1 MQFSYDWLKK
11 WVSPNKTA
19 DEMAHLLTMS
29 GLEVEEV
36 EKAAPEFSGV
46 VIAQIKAIEKHPD
59 ADRLNITQ
67 VDVGTGELVQ
77 IVCGAPN
84 VKVGIKV
91 PCSLPGAVLPG
102 NFKIKP
108 TKMRGQ
114 VSNGMLCSGK
124 ELGIPDDVDGLM
136 VLPEEAPVGTD
147 IREYLALNDDL
158 LTLKITP
165 NRADCLGI
173 KGIAR
178 EVVAL
183 TQCEHHSFSIPTM
196 PVASARTQ
204 AVRIDAPEDCGR
216 FIARV
221 IENVDAQA
229 TTPAWMVQRLNRS
242 GIRSISALVDI
253 GNYVML
259 ELGQPMHIFDA
270 DKVTGSI
277 IVRRANEGETLLCL
291 NDKEVTLAANTLVVA
306 DEAGPLSMAGLMGG
320 AASAVSDNTVNV
332 VLESAWFQPDIISGK
347 SRQYGFGSDS
357 SFRYERG
364 VDYQLQQEA
373 IERASFLVQSICGGK
388 VGALTEAV
396 GHLPEANKVTVRTGR
411 INQILGI
418 EVPETQVVTILNH
431 LGLNPVVV
439 DGGFEVTAPSFRFDI
454 EQEVDIIEEVGRVY
468 GYDKIPD
475 DYTSGRL
482 SMLKRPESRRPRFAA
497 YHAFAARGYREIVSY
512 AFVDEAWEKD
522 FADNDN
528 PIRLQNPLASHMS
541 VMRSTLI
548 GGLIKTLQHN
558 LSYKQNRVRLFE
570 VARVFSKDEQGG
582 FVQVEKVGGLA
593 YGLAVPEQ
601 WGEAAR
607 AIDFFDVKGD
617 LEQLLHPSL
626 PLQYQSVT
634 HPAFHPGRCAAILL
648 NGKQVGVLGQ
658 LHPKWVQQY
667 DLPQAP
673 ILFELDLSVVL
684 QSQAVVYKA
693 VSKLPPVRRDLAFLV
708 SDTIKAGDLL
718 QALRQAANSLVRD
731 VQLFDVYSGTG
742 IEPGFKSMA
751 VKIILQDAEN
761 TLTDVVVEEAVQQLI
776 QAAQAL
782 GVSLR
787 A

>member
-1 MQFSYDWLKK
+1 MQFSYDWLQK
-11 WVSPNKTA
+11 WVSPNKSA
-19 DEMAHLLTMS
+19 DELAHLLTMS

-36 EKAAPEFSGV
+36 EPAAPAFTGV
-46 VIAQIKAIEKHPD
+46 VIAEVKQVEKHPD

-67 VDVGTGELVQ
+67 VDAGTGELIQ

-102 NFKIKP
+102 DFKIKP

-136 VLPEEAPVGTD
+136 VLPADAPVGAD
-147 IREYLALNDDL
+147 IRDYLALNDAL
-158 LTLKITP
+158 FTLKITP

-183 TQCEHHSFSIPTM
+183 TQCEHNAFTIPTV
-196 PVASARTQ
+196 PVSTGRMQ
-204 AVRIDAPEDCGR
+204 AVRIDAPADCGR
-216 FIARV
+216 FLARV
-221 IENVDAQA
+221 IEGVDANA
-229 TTPAWMVQRLNRS
+229 TTPSWMVQRLQRS

-277 IVRRANEGETLLCL
+277 IVRRAQDGEKLLCL
-291 NDKEVTLAANTLVVA
+291 NDKEVVLAADTLVVA
-306 DEAGPLSMAGLMGG
+306 DEAGALSMAGLMGG
-320 AASAVSDNTVNV
+320 AASAVSDETVNV
-332 VLESAWFQPDIISGK
+332 VLEAAWFQPDTLANK

-357 SFRYERG
+357 SYRYERG
-364 VDYQLQQEA
+364 VDYCLQADA
-373 IERASFLVQSICGGK
+373 IERAAFLVHSICGGK
-388 VGALTEAV
+388 VGAVTEAL
-396 GHLPEANKVTVRTGR
+396 GDLPVANKVNVRTGR
-411 INQILGI
+411 INKVLGI
-418 EVPETQVVTILNH
+418 EVPVSTVATILTH
-431 LGLNPVVV
+431 LGLNPVATA
-439 DGGFEVTAPSFRFDI
+439 DGFEVTAPSFRFDI

-482 SMLKRPESRRPRFAA
+482 HMLKRPENRKTRFSVYNAL
-497 YHAFAARGYREIVSY
+497 AARGYREIVSY
-512 AFVDEAWEKD
+512 AFVDETWEQD
-522 FADNDN
+522 FAANTD

-558 LSYKQNRVRLFE
+558 LNYKQNRVRLFE
-570 VARVFSKDEQGG
+570 IARVFKKDGQGAYL
-582 FVQVEKVGGLA
+582 QNERVGGLA
-593 YGLAVPEQ
+593 YGYAVPEQ
-601 WGEAAR
+601 WGEASR
-607 AIDFFDVKGD
+607 LVDFFDVKGD
-617 LEQLLHPSL
+617 LEQLIHRSL
-626 PLQYQSVT
+626 SVQYQVFE
-634 HPAFHPGRCAAILL
+634 HPAFHPGRCAQLVIDGVA
-648 NGKQVGVLGQ
+648 VGVLGQ
-658 LHPKWVQQY
+658 LHPQWVQKY

-673 ILFELDLSVVL
+673 VMFEVDLSVLL
-684 QSQAVVYKA
+684 QSQAVTYQA
-693 VSKLPPVRRDLAFLV
+693 VSKLPPVRRDLAFV
-708 SDTIKAGDLL
+708 IADAVKSADLL
-718 QALRQAANSLVRD
+718 NTLRAAAGPLVKSVD
-731 VQLFDVYSGTG
+731 LFDVYTGVG
-742 IEPGFKSMA
+742 IEPGHKSMA
-751 VKIILQDAEN
+751 VKVMLQAASE
-761 TLTDVVVEEAVQQLI
+761 TLTDAVVDEEMQSLI
-776 QAAQAL
+776 KVAQETGAT
-782 GVSLR
+782 LR

>member
-11 WVSPNKTA
+11 WVSPNKSA
-19 DEMAHLLTMS
+19 DELAHLLTMS

-36 EKAAPEFSGV
+36 EKAAPEFTGV
-46 VIAQIKAIEKHPD
+46 VIAEVKSVEKHPD
-59 ADRLNITQ
+59 ADRLSITQ
-67 VDVGTGELVQ
+67 VDAGTGELVQ

-124 ELGIPDDVDGLM
+124 ELGLPDDVDGLM
-136 VLPEEAPVGTD
+136 ILPEDAPVGSD
-147 IREYLALNDDL
+147 IREYLSLNDDL
-158 LTLKITP
+158 FTLKITP

-196 PVASARTQ
+196 PITSARKQ
-204 AVRIDAPEDCGR
+204 AVRIDVPEDCGR

-221 IENVDAQA
+221 IENVDAKA
-229 TTPAWMVQRLNRS
+229 ATPAWMVQRLNRS

-277 IVRRANEGETLLCL
+277 IVRRASEGEKLVCL
-291 NDKEVTLAANTLVVA
+291 NDKEVTLAQDTLVVA
-306 DEAGPLSMAGLMGG
+306 DEAGALSMAGLMGG
-320 AASAVSDNTVNV
+320 AASAVSDDTVNV

-364 VDYQLQQEA
+364 VDYQLQNEA
-373 IERASFLVQSICGGK
+373 IERATFLVQSICGGQ
-388 VGALTEAV
+388 VGEKTEALGV
-396 GHLPEANKVTVRTGR
+396 LPTANKVVVRSAR
-411 INQILGI
+411 INKVLGI
-418 EVPETQVVTILNH
+418 EVADADVVTILNH
-431 LGLNPVVV
+431 LGLEPVVV
-439 DGGFEVTAPSFRFDI
+439 EGGFEVTAPSFRFDI

-475 DYTSGRL
+475 HYTSGRL
-482 SMLKRPESRRPRFAA
+482 SMLKRPENRKTRFAA
-497 YHAFAARGYREIVSY
+497 YQALAARGYREIVSY
-512 AFVDEAWEKD
+512 AFVDETWEHD
-522 FADNDN
+522 FANNDN

-558 LSYKQNRVRLFE
+558 LNYKQNRVRLFE
-570 VARVFSKDEQGG
+570 IARVFKKDSDGAFIQYER
-582 FVQVEKVGGLA
+582 VGGLA

-607 AIDFFDVKGD
+607 VVDFFDVKGD
-617 LEQLLHPSL
+617 LQQLIHPSL
-626 PLQYQSVT
+626 AIEYQAAE
-634 HPAFHPGRCAAILL
+634 HPAFHPGRSAQLL
-648 NGKQVGVLGQ
+648 LDGKVVGVLGQ
-658 LHPKWVQQY
+658 LHPQWVQKY

-673 ILFELDLSVVL
+673 MVFELDLSIVL
-684 QSQAVVYKA
+684 QSQAVAYQA
-693 VSKLPPVRRDLAFLV
+693 VSKFPPVRRDLAFV
-708 SDTIKAGDLL
+708 IADSVKAADLL
-718 QALRQAANSLVRD
+718 HTLRAAAGPLVKSVD
-731 VQLFDVYSGTG
+731 LFDVYTGVG
-742 IEPGFKSMA
+742 IEAGHKSMA
-751 VKIILQDAEN
+751 LKVMLQDAAA
-761 TLTDVVVEEAVQQLI
+761 TLTDAVVDEEMQSLI
-776 QAAQAL
+776 KVAQESGAT
-782 GVSLR
+782 LR